1 MTNLEALR
9 LLPAEQMAEF
19 LTEQRMKV
27 AEVILEDADVQVVED
42 LRSQV
47 KTILQDWLLKEA
59 TP

>member
-1 MTNLEALR
+1 MTNLEGLR

-27 AEVILEDADVQVVED
+27 AEVVMEDTDVQVVED

-47 KTILQDWLLKEA
+47 KTMLMEWLLKEA
-59 TP
+59 EV